1 MKCLQKRNGKNPR
14 WRNDKLSSSPP
25 PSNIWLVWLLLV
37 VRMWWTAQKIERDGV
52 VSEKKF
58 PLSWVSRFSSYSHF
72 SFFIFLRCH
81 QHTIMAHL
89 NPIRNSLDKLHQLFE
104 ERIFRVIF
112 TLATYHWLFKEL
124 RWVDK
129 NGFLVRHSNDD
140 YALKFSICVTVRVE
154 FYAILDALRNGFLFA
169 VTKRE
174 VDADGLMDEALCR
187 LDIATVLNFAT
198 HFHRA
203 ASTGIFSLSF

>member
-1 MKCLQKRNGKNPR
+1 MTLSWLGSSFFHFFIAFIRPNINAAYEVYKKCEGEKKQQKEMKCLQKRNGENPR

-37 VRMWWTAQKIERDGV
+37 GANVVNSTESRERWCCEWEEIPVV
-52 VSEKKF
+52 VSF
-58 PLSWVSRFSSYSHF
+58 SFFVSYT
-72 SFFIFLRCH
+72 FFIFLRCH

-124 RWVDK
+124 RWVAK
-129 NGFLVRHSNDD
+129 NGFSVRHSDDD
-140 YALKFSICVTVRVE
+140 YASSSRFV
-154 FYAILDALRNGFLFA
+154 
-169 VTKRE
+169 
-174 VDADGLMDEALCR
+174 
-187 LDIATVLNFAT
+187 
-198 HFHRA
+198 
-203 ASTGIFSLSF
+203 